1 MTNDL
6 PIDPTW
12 AIDYALAVQNASA
25 VIDTCK
31 LHNSGQCAPHHIGVW
46 H

>member
-1 MTNDL
+1 MNMRG
-6 PIDPTW
+6 
-12 AIDYALAVQNASA
+12 AIDYAPAVQYASA

-31 LHNSGQCAPHHIGVW
+31 SRNSGQCAPHHIGVW